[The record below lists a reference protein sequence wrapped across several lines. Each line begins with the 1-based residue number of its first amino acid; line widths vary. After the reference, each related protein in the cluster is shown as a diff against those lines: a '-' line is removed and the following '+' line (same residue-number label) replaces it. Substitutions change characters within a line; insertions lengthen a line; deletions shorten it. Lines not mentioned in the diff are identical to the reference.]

1 MPANVAVPMQMTMF
15 LQTLIRHPNVAK
27 KIQAEIDEVVGQ
39 CRLPTLDDR
48 KNLHYT
54 EASIREILRL
64 ETLVPSSI
72 VHNSMEDT
80 KLMGYN
86 VPKNTPVFPGLYE
99 FHKDESLW
107 DNPLTFNPERFLDSQ
122 GKLSLKLDKSLP
134 FGAGRRLCAGET
146 FARNMMFLI
155 TSALLQ
161 NFDFHS
167 SPGQKIP
174 LPHTHPVGIIA
185 VPDEFWLN
193 YSTRY

>member
-1 MPANVAVPMQMTMF
+1 MPANVAVPIQMTMF
-15 LQTLIRHPNVAK
+15 LQTLLRHPKVAK

-72 VHNSMEDT
+72 VHNSVEDT

-99 FHKDESLW
+99 FHLDDNLW
-107 DNPLTFNPERFLDSQ
+107 DSPLAFNPERFLDSQ
-122 GKLSLKLDKSLP
+122 GKLCLKLDKSLP

-161 NFDFHS
+161 NFDFHAK
-167 SPGQKIP
+167 PGDEIP
-174 LPHTHPVGIIA
+174 HPHTHPVGIIV
-185 VPDEFWLN
+185 VPDEFWLS
-193 YSTRY
+193 YTPRF

>member
-1 MPANVAVPMQMTMF
+1 MPSNVAVPIQMTMF
-15 LQTLIRHPNVAK
+15 LQTLIRHPKAFK
-27 KIQAEIDEVVGQ
+27 KMQAEIDDVVGQ

-64 ETLVPSSI
+64 ETLAPSSI
-72 VHNSMEDT
+72 VHSSTEDT

-86 VPKNTPVFPGLYE
+86 VPKDTPVFPALFE
-99 FHKDESLW
+99 LHQDKNLW
-107 DNPLTFNPERFLDSQ
+107 DNPMDFKPERFLDSR
-122 GKLSLKLDKSLP
+122 GKLCLKLDKSLP

-155 TSALLQ
+155 TSALAQ

-167 SPGQKIP
+167 RPGQKIP
-174 LPHTHPVGIIA
+174 LPHTHPVGIVS
-185 VPDEFWLN
+185 VPNEFWLS
-193 YSTRY
+193 YTPRF

>member
-1 MPANVAVPMQMTMF
+1 MPANVAVPIQMTMF
-15 LQTLIRHPNVAK
+15 LQILLRYPNVAK

-99 FHKDESLW
+99 LHLDESLW
-107 DNPLTFNPERFLDSQ
+107 DSPLTFKPERFLDSQ
-122 GKLSLKLDKSLP
+122 GKLCLKLDKSLP

-161 NFDFHS
+161 NFDFHAK
-167 SPGQKIP
+167 PGDEIP
-174 LPHTHPVGIIA
+174 RPHTHPVGIIA
-185 VPDEFWLN
+185 VPEEFWLS
-193 YSTRY
+193 YTPRF